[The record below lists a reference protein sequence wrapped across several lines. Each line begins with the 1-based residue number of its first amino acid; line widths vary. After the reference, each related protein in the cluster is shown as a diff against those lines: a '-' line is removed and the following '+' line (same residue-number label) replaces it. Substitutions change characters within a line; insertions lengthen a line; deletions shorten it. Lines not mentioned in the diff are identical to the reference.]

1 MRRLVLVGGGHA
13 HLFVLEALGA
23 APEPG
28 LAVTLVSPAALSLY
42 SGMAPGVIAGTYAQR
57 AAQIDV
63 ARLARRAGAAFVAA
77 RVVAIDAAAR
87 QLYTDAGDPLDYD
100 QASFDVGAAT
110 ALEIPVDAG
119 ATVVPVKPLEGTLI
133 ALCAPLAGAVAILG
147 AGAAGVELAFALAAS
162 RSAVTLL
169 GLAPTPLP
177 SFHPRVRRLAVRALA
192 AAGVTWRGNASATE
206 VARDGV
212 RLRDGGHVAAALVV
226 AASGVGRQTL
236 FAAAGLPTDALG
248 ALTVGDDLRC
258 IGHPELFAAGD
269 CAALVGHPRLAR
281 SGVHAVRQGPLLV
294 RNLGAAFRG
303 AALAPY
309 RPRPHSLAL
318 LSTADGRAIL
328 AYGGLTAH
336 NAAAWRLKDWI
347 DRRFIARFDR

>member
-28 LAVTLVSPAALSLY
+28 LTVTLVSPAPMSLY

-63 ARLARRAGAAFVAA
+63 ERLARRAGAAFVAA
-77 RVVAIDAAAR
+77 RVVAIDAAGR
-87 QLYTDAGDPLDYD
+87 RLYTDAGGPLDYD
-100 QASFDVGAAT
+100 QASFDIGAAT

-119 ATVVPVKPLEGTLI
+119 ATVVPVKPLEATLS
-133 ALCAPLAGAVAILG
+133 ALCGPIAGAVAILG
-147 AGAAGVELAFALAAS
+147 AGAAGVELAFALAA
-162 RSAVTLL
+162 RRAAVTLL
-169 GLAPTPLP
+169 DLAPTPLP
-177 SFHPRVRRLAVRALA
+177 SFHPRVRRLAARALA
-192 AAGVTWRGNASATE
+192 AAGVTWRGNAPAAA

-212 RLRDGGHVAAALVV
+212 TLRDGGHIAAALVV

-236 FAAAGLPTDALG
+236 FTTAGLPTDARG
-248 ALTVGDDLRC
+248 ALRVGDDLRC
-258 IGHPELFAAGD
+258 TDHPQLFAAGD
-269 CAALVGHPRLAR
+269 CAALAGHPRLAR

-294 RNLGAAFRG
+294 RNLLAATRG
-303 AALAPY
+303 AALTPY
-309 RPRPHSLAL
+309 RPRRHSLAL

-328 AYGGLTAH
+328 AYGGLAGH
-336 NAAAWRLKDWI
+336 GAAAWRLKDWI